1 VSNKPFQGLA
11 EDGGISKNNQRYL
24 LVIVSQLDLL
34 LESRSNR
41 EVFTEV
47 YVRGLW
53 GALESRSGTGSNLE
67 QTETIREQLP
77 GLIRNLGARKVLDA
91 PCGDFYWL
99 KEVELDLDE
108 YTGGDIVRE
117 LIEENRKRY
126 ESPGRKFI
134 VLDIIED
141 ELPRVDLIFC
151 RDCLVHLSFR
161 DISSAL
167 ANMKKSR
174 STYFLT
180 TTFSGRDS
188 NEDIRTGQWRPLNLQ
203 RPPFD
208 FPEPISLINEN
219 CTIANGIYADKC
231 LGLWKLSEL
240 C

>member
-1 VSNKPFQGLA
+1 M
-11 EDGGISKNNQRYL
+11 
-24 LVIVSQLDLL
+24 IVSQQDLL
-34 LESRSNR
+34 LESKSNR

-47 YVRGLW
+47 YERGLW
-53 GALESRSGTGSNLE
+53 GIQESRSGTGSNLE
-67 QTETIREQLP
+67 QTKAIREQLP
-77 GLIRNLGARKVLDA
+77 ILIRDLGVRTLLDA

-108 YTGGDIVRE
+108 YTGGDIVKE

-126 ESPGRKFI
+126 ESPGRKFM

-167 ANMKKSR
+167 ANMKKSG

-188 NEDIRTGQWRPLNLQ
+188 NEDIRTGQWRLLNLQ

-219 CTIANGIYADKC
+219 CTIANSIYADKC
-231 LGLWKLSEL
+231 LGLWKLSDL
-240 C
+240 G